1 MCRTASVWL
10 FWFVYFLL
18 IELHQPCDTGC
29 LVGLFD
35 RHAVCLHDGSVIV
48 HMSLA
53 ELWRYK
59 SWIVQISQARIRI
72 KRAGIKDSLC
82 SFCYT
87 LLFLFCW
94 LWPWEIIVHRSLVS
108 EIRLYS
114 TTDHSNPSHMN
125 IRCQNTKFI
134 EPQIR
139 NNSTCI
145 TGYYFRLYESKWDI
159 SPCLWRMPWNHQIC
173 GLGLAYLAK
182 QISGTSF
189 LLP

>member
-1 MCRTASVWL
+1 
-10 FWFVYFLL
+10 
-18 IELHQPCDTGC
+18 
-29 LVGLFD
+29 
-35 RHAVCLHDGSVIV
+35 
-48 HMSLA
+48 MSLP
-53 ELWRYK
+53 ELWRHK

-125 IRCQNTKFI
+125 IRCQNTKLI

-159 SPCLWRMPWNHQIC
+159 SPLLSVLSCRTRSIRSFTSGIFL
-173 GLGLAYLAK
+173 
-182 QISGTSF
+182 ISDKSA
-189 LLP
+189 LSSQRQYREYWPIRSCRNS